1 MTSTASHA
9 PGWPCLPCLRDRGA
23 VNDIRHSDRPSLAS
37 RDPSGV
43 QTRVSHTAP
52 LTMPIRLRSDGGPSP
67 AQPHPQPAPDP
78 RARPAQE
85 PGGRSR
91 WDSVTARATTQRPSG
106 TQTGTRLRAML
117 PRVQARG
124 RGASGTAQSP
134 APRNPQCRDVSPRH
148 RWFETSPTSG
158 GRTEAAG
165 GGRPRERLRE
175 EQAGPRDGRRG
186 GRGHI
191 RGAWRLFWE
200 APCPG
205 SGGEAEVWLQRRP
218 LRAGVR
224 GGAGAKRSAG
234 KCPRR
239 TGSGE
244 RWPPPPR
251 PAPPAR
257 QLLPAASAGRA
268 SGRCELSGPW
278 QQLQLEATAG
288 LCQLPAGARD
298 HTLRDVCWG
307 PKKALPGDKGGEDAG
322 TWTRAQ
328 GGWQDAGSGPEAEAP
343 SAPPL

>member
-1 MTSTASHA
+1 
-9 PGWPCLPCLRDRGA
+9 
-23 VNDIRHSDRPSLAS
+23 
-37 RDPSGV
+37 
-43 QTRVSHTAP
+43 
-52 LTMPIRLRSDGGPSP
+52 MPIRLRSDRGPSP

-78 RARPAQE
+78 RARPARE

-106 TQTGTRLRAML
+106 TQTGTRLRATL

-134 APRNPQCRDVSPRH
+134 APRNPQRRDVSPRH

-234 KCPRR
+234 ECPRR

-244 RWPPPPR
+244 RWSPLPR
-251 PAPPAR
+251 RPGSCCPLRP
-257 QLLPAASAGRA
+257 QAGRLDA
-268 SGRCELSGPW
+268 VRPW

-328 GGWQDAGSGPEAEAP
+328 GGWRDAGSGPEAEAP